1 MPNAPLRQTPAEKQV
16 RQKLAL
22 RLDPGF
28 RASLRLR
35 LALWYVAFSLICM
48 TLYGAAL
55 SFYLKHELRASRDE
69 TMLRRE
75 LRFVRFIDT
84 DARDYPAH
92 SLGQQI
98 AHFSEASPESDVIEV
113 LDPAGR
119 RLYPVRDP
127 GLPLRLL
134 PPGDAAAKCAAPCL
148 TAFDR
153 DGHHWRLLTHRT
165 MLGGR
170 PLWLLMAGS
179 VDEHYD
185 ILNSVRTGY
194 FLLLPLILLGS
205 VTGGYA
211 LSRTALIPVGRLTER
226 ARSISLASLDG
237 RLPVPNTG
245 DELQSLAEA
254 WNDLLVRL
262 ETEVNRSTRL
272 AMDVSHDL
280 RSAMTVIFANAELSL
295 RRSRTPEQYRNTL
308 SAIQQES
315 THVLAML
322 EDMLLVAQTGEA
334 GKKLD
339 ATAVCLDELVQE
351 VYEASQAAADIKG
364 QRLSLALPE
373 PPAGGV
379 WLKADRSLL
388 RRLISIL
395 VDNALKYTPPGGQ
408 IALSLRRTGEGAV
421 LSVSD
426 TGIGI
431 PADLQSR
438 VFDRLFRADAAR
450 SRKDMPGSGLGLSIA
465 KWITDLHGY
474 TIELVSGVDE
484 GSVFS
489 VIFPLSAAEP
499 GRLPAWKPSRRQ
511 EPVP

>member
-1 MPNAPLRQTPAEKQV
+1 M
-16 RQKLAL
+16 
-22 RLDPGF
+22 
-28 RASLRLR
+28 R
-35 LALWYVAFSLICM
+35 LALCYVAFSLICM

-55 SFYLKHELRASRDE
+55 SFYLKYELRASRDQ
-69 TMLRRE
+69 TMRRRE
-75 LRFVRFIDT
+75 QRLLRFIDT

-92 SLGQQI
+92 RVAQQI
-98 AHFSEASPESDVIEV
+98 AHFSEASPDSDVIEV
-113 LDPAGR
+113 LDLSGR
-119 RLYPVRDP
+119 RLYPSPDP
-127 GLPLRLL
+127 GLPL
-134 PPGDAAAKCAAPCL
+134 PGNDASLCVKPCL
-148 TAFDR
+148 TALDR
-153 DGHHWRLLTHRT
+153 SGHHWRLLTHRT
-165 MLGGR
+165 MLAGR
-170 PLWLLMAGS
+170 PSWLLMAGS

-194 FLLLPLILLGS
+194 FLLLPLIMLGS

-211 LSRTALIPVGRLTER
+211 LSRAALIPVGRLTER
-226 ARSISLASLDG
+226 ARGISLASLDG
-237 RLPVPNTG
+237 RLPVPHTG

-254 WNDLLVRL
+254 WNDLLLRL

-280 RSAMTVIFANAELSL
+280 RSAMTVILANAELSL

-308 SAIQQES
+308 AAIQQES

-322 EDMLLVAQTGEA
+322 EDMLLVAQPGETA
-334 GKKLD
+334 KKLEK
-339 ATAVCLDELVQE
+339 TPVCLDELLLE
-351 VYEASQAAADIKG
+351 VYAASRAAADIKG
-364 QRLSLALPE
+364 QTLGLTLPE
-373 PPAGGV
+373 QVAGGV
-379 WLKADRSLL
+379 WLEGDRSLL

-408 IALSLRRTGEGAV
+408 ITLALRRTGEAAV

-450 SRKDMPGSGLGLSIA
+450 SRKNMPGSGLGLSIA
-465 KWITDLHGY
+465 KWIADLHGY

-489 VIFPLSAAEP
+489 VIFPLAPAEP
-499 GRLPAWKPSRRQ
+499 ERAHAWTPLRRQ
-511 EPVP
+511 EPLP